1 MSALYYN
8 HPIMV
13 QSLQQLRYPKAQH
26 LADQPS
32 LALEHV
38 TVRFN
43 GTVALDDISFEVS
56 TGERIA
62 VVGPNGAGKS
72 TLFNVI
78 SGAMRPT
85 SGDIHVFGHEPDGHI
100 CIGYVPQRHE
110 IDWSFPVTV
119 SDVVMMGR
127 VGRIGLFKW
136 PKQNDWQVVRSAL
149 ERVGMSGLARRQ
161 IGELSGGQQQ
171 RVFIARALA
180 QRAELLLLDEPLT
193 GLDAPSQEAI
203 LEIFDGLKADNIT
216 VLVATHD
223 LDQAA
228 EHFDRMML
236 LNHRLIAFDIPEVVY
251 TSKHLVATY
260 GGHVHVL
267 SDGEDAEEQLLL
279 ADTCCGGGEH

>member
-1 MSALYYN
+1 
-8 HPIMV
+8 MV
-13 QSLQQLRYPKAQH
+13 QSLQQLRYPV
-26 LADQPS
+26 ADHDDSLPG

-38 TVRFN
+38 SVRYN
-43 GTVALDDISFEVS
+43 GVVALDDVSFEVAS
-56 TGERIA
+56 GERIA

-78 SGAMRPT
+78 SGAMKPS
-85 SGDIHVFGHEPDGHI
+85 SGQVHVFGHDPDGHI
-100 CIGYVPQRHE
+100 CIGYVPQRNQ

-136 PKQNDWQVVRSAL
+136 PKQNDWSVVRSAL
-149 ERVGMSGLARRQ
+149 ERVGMTDLSHRQ

-180 QRAELLLLDEPLT
+180 QRAELLLLDEPLS

-203 LEIFDGLKADNIT
+203 LDIFNSLKADNIT

-223 LDQAA
+223 LAQAS

-236 LNHRLIAFDIPEVVY
+236 LNHRLIAFGEPQSVY
-251 TSKHLVATY
+251 TAEHLVAAD
-260 GGHVHVL
+260 GEHVHVL
-267 SDGEDAEEQLLL
+267 SDGETAEEQLLL
-279 ADTCCGGGEH
+279 ADTCCGGGDH